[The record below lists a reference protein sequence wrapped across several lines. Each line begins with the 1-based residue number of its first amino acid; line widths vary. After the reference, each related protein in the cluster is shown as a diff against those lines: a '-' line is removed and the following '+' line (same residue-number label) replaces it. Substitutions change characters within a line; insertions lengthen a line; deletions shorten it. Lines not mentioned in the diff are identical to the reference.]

1 MEGAFV
7 DEAVARPEVERLA
20 GYQFGERVLGTR
32 RELHLSD
39 AIVKDELCVGV
50 FGDAVVVSRPDHGWA
65 PPGGCRRF
73 WPGCTGS
80 SPT

>member
-1 MEGAFV
+1 
-7 DEAVARPEVERLA
+7 
-20 GYQFGERVLGTR
+20 
-32 RELHLSD
+32 
-39 AIVKDELCVGV
+39 LCVGV